1 MAYSDGPARVNWMTI
16 SDEQLDCLVIG
27 AGPAGLTAAT
37 YLARFRRRVAIVSV
51 GESRARYIPVSH
63 NCPGFPFGI
72 SGTELLAKLESQA
85 AQFGVHVVEARVQR
99 IERVPH
105 GFLARAGN
113 QTWSARTLLLATGIV
128 DRLPPVTHIEKGI
141 ADAVVR
147 ICAVCDGYEAKDH
160 RIVVYGPPANVI
172 AHASFLR
179 TYSHDVTVVL
189 SESGPMKPADRQLA
203 SELGIPVLPTPSRI
217 KLIKGA
223 GKSNVDQ
230 PAGRAIVGC
239 EVIWPDRSATFD
251 TLYPVLGADA
261 KAGLATALGAQVDAN
276 GELIVDSFLQ
286 TSVDALYAAGD
297 VVSAL
302 NQISV
307 AVGHAAIAA
316 TAIHHR
322 LSLNAL

>member
-1 MAYSDGPARVNWMTI
+1 MADSEN
-16 SDEQLDCLVIG
+16 QLDCLVIG

-37 YLARFRRRVAIVSV
+37 YLARFRRSVALVSF
-51 GESRARYIPVSH
+51 GQSRARYIPVSH

-72 SGTELLAKLESQA
+72 SGTDLLAKLAAQA
-85 AQFGVHVVEARVQR
+85 SQFGVDVLEARVQR
-99 IERVPH
+99 IERTAH
-105 GFLARAGN
+105 GFLAHSDHQRWA
-113 QTWSARTLLLATGIV
+113 ARTLLLATGIV

-160 RIVVYGPPANVI
+160 RIVVYGPPASVV

-189 SESGPMKPADRQLA
+189 SESAPLKPADRLLA
-203 SELGIPVLPTPSRI
+203 AELGIAVLPTPSRI

-223 GKSNVDQ
+223 GKSHDGK
-230 PAGRAIVGC
+230 PGGKAIVGC
-239 EVIWPDRSATFD
+239 EVIWPDRTATFD
-251 TLYPVLGADA
+251 ALYPVLGADA

-276 GELIVDSFLQ
+276 GELIVDGFLQ

>member
-1 MAYSDGPARVNWMTI
+1 MPENR
-16 SDEQLDCLVIG
+16 LDCLIVG

-37 YLARFRRRVAIVSV
+37 YLARFRRRVALVSF

-72 SGTELLAKLESQA
+72 SGTDLLAKFTTQA
-85 AQFGVHVVEARVQR
+85 SQFGVEAIAARVQR
-99 IERVPH
+99 IEKVPSAFVVH
-105 GFLARAGN
+105 ADN
-113 QTWSARTLLLATGIV
+113 QSWMTRTVLLATGIV
-128 DRLPPVTHIEKGI
+128 DRLPPVAHIEKGI
-141 ADAVVR
+141 ADSIVR
-147 ICAVCDGYEAKDH
+147 ICAVCDGFEAHDH
-160 RIVVYGPPANVI
+160 SIVVYGPPASVI
-172 AHASFLR
+172 QHASFLR

-189 SESGPMKPADRQLA
+189 SEPGALRPDDRLLA
-203 SELGIPVLPTPSRI
+203 IELGISVLPPPVKI
-217 KLIKGA
+217 KLVKNAERKI
-223 GKSNVDQ
+223 
-230 PAGRAIVGC
+230 IGC
-239 EVIWPDRSATFD
+239 NVIWPDRTAVFD
-251 TLYPVLGADA
+251 SLYPVLGAEA
-261 KAGLATALGAQVDAN
+261 KAGLATALGAEVDGN
-276 GELIVDSFLQ
+276 GELLVDAFLQ

>member
-1 MAYSDGPARVNWMTI
+1 MAI
-16 SDEQLDCLVIG
+16 SEDELDCLVIG

-37 YLARFRRRVAIVSV
+37 YLARFHRRVKLVSF

-72 SGTELLAKLESQA
+72 SGTELLAKLAAQA
-85 AQFGVHVVEARVQR
+85 AQFGVKVVEARVQR
-99 IERVPH
+99 VERVER
-105 GFLARAGN
+105 GFVAHAGN
-113 QTWSARTLLLATGIV
+113 QKWATRTLLLATGIV

-147 ICAVCDGYEAKDH
+147 ICAVCDGYEAQDH
-160 RIVVYGPPANVI
+160 RIAVYGPPSSAI

-189 SESGPMKPADRQLA
+189 SESAPVKPADQLRA
-203 SELGIPVLPTPSRI
+203 TELGISVLPTPSRI
-217 KLIKGA
+217 RLVKGPRKPTDGKPA
-223 GKSNVDQ
+223 GK
-230 PAGRAIVGC
+230 AIVGC
-239 EVIWPDRSATFD
+239 EVIWPDRTETFD
-251 TLYPVLGADA
+251 SLYPVLGADA
-261 KAGLATALGAQVDAN
+261 KAGLATTLGAQVDAN
-276 GELIVDSFLQ
+276 GELIVDNFLQ

-322 LSLNAL
+322 LPLNAL